1 MSLSKRNRRGFFIVL
16 LLLLIVSY
24 TPRIINAFN
33 KSPDFKF
40 SHQQLI
46 EAEKELKIKA
56 EKSKKNKYSKHSK
69 KKKYIGL
76 TEKTDPNTLSK
87 SDWIKLGVSKKQASS
102 IINFSKRGLRSNAD
116 LKKIYVLP
124 TELYDLIKDSLI
136 YPEIKNNFSKTNQYE
151 ESSDDIKFIAIELNG
166 STQEELETIPGIG
179 PFFAKNILKR
189 KKELGGFSNK
199 QQLLEIWKF
208 DQVKYD
214 EINDFIFVDK
224 ETIDK
229 ININLASIDE
239 LKIHP
244 YISYKVANSIVKMRE
259 MRGGYEDINEVTESM
274 LINEEL
280 YIKLLPY
287 LEL

>member
-1 MSLSKRNRRGFFIVL
+1 MPLSKRNSRGFFIVL
-16 LLLLIVSY
+16 LLLLVVSY
-24 TPRIINAFN
+24 TPRLINAFN
-33 KSPDFKF
+33 ESSDFKF
-40 SHQQLI
+40 THQQLI
-46 EAEKELKIKA
+46 EAEKDIVVKVERSRKDKD
-56 EKSKKNKYSKHSK
+56 SKKK

-76 TEKTDPNTLSK
+76 IKRTDPNTLTEV
-87 SDWIKLGVSKKQASS
+87 DWIAMGVSKKQASS
-102 IINFSKRGLRSNAD
+102 IFNFSKRGLYSNDD

-124 TELYDLIKDSLI
+124 DELYKLIKDSLF
-136 YPEIKNNFSKTNQYE
+136 YPETKKDYVKKYKNE
-151 ESSDDIKFIAIELNG
+151 ESNRKTKFIAVELN
-166 STQEELETIPGIG
+166 SSSQEELETIPGIG
-179 PFFAKNILKR
+179 PFFAKNIIKR

-199 QQLLEIWKF
+199 EQLLEIWKF

-214 EINDFIFVDK
+214 EIKDFIIVEK
-224 ETIDK
+224 ERVHK

-244 YISYKVANSIVKMRE
+244 YISYKVANSIVKMRKMKGE
-259 MRGGYEDINEVTESM
+259 YHDVSEVEESM